1 MWKKEGLSILNF
13 KLRINNKGE
22 RWDRLKQLIRLAY
35 HLMLMHHL
43 LPGRRFQQIEAAI
56 LAAAALAAHR
66 RNDILHR
73 IDANRIARLLL
84 YPTYEI
90 SLSNYLAA
98 LVAALIRDGIT
109 EHNHIATIEKIA
121 VNPIHYHPVA
131 SFQLRRKTSRGH
143 REDSE
148 CIGSH
153 HPHQEQRQA

>member
-73 IDANRIARLLL
+73 IDENRIARQLL
-84 YPTYEI
+84 YPTDEI
-90 SLSNYLAA
+90 SL
-98 LVAALIRDGIT
+98 
-109 EHNHIATIEKIA
+109 
-121 VNPIHYHPVA
+121 
-131 SFQLRRKTSRGH
+131 
-143 REDSE
+143 
-148 CIGSH
+148 
-153 HPHQEQRQA
+153 

>member
-1 MWKKEGLSILNF
+1 
-13 KLRINNKGE
+13 
-22 RWDRLKQLIRLAY
+22 
-35 HLMLMHHL
+35 MLMNNGFPL
-43 LPGRRFQQIEAAI
+43 RRAHEIEAAI

-73 IDANRIARLLL
+73 INANRIARLLL

-98 LVAALIRDGIT
+98 LVAALIRDGIP
-109 EHNHIATIEKIA
+109 EHHHIATIEKIA

-131 SFQLRRKTSRGH
+131 SFQLRRKTSRRH

-148 CIGSH
+148 GIGSH
-153 HPHQEQRQA
+153 RPHQEQRQT

>member
-1 MWKKEGLSILNF
+1 MNF
-13 KLRINNKGE
+13 ELYDYSLRLE
-22 RWDRLKQLIRLAY
+22 QLVSLAY

-43 LPGRRFQQIEAAI
+43 LPGWRLQEIEAAI

-73 IDANRIARLLL
+73 IDANRIARQLL

-90 SLSNYLAA
+90 SLSNYL
-98 LVAALIRDGIT
+98 AALIRDGIT

-131 SFQLRRKTSRGH
+131 SLQLRRKTSHRH

-148 CIGSH
+148 GIGSH
-153 HPHQEQRQA
+153 HPYQEHRQT

>member
-1 MWKKEGLSILNF
+1 MLVNQLLAGWGLQ
-13 KLRINNKGE
+13 E
-22 RWDRLKQLIRLAY
+22 
-35 HLMLMHHL
+35 
-43 LPGRRFQQIEAAI
+43 IEAAI

-98 LVAALIRDGIT
+98 LIRDGIT

-131 SFQLRRKTSRGH
+131 SFQLRRKTSGGH

-148 CIGSH
+148 GKGSH

>member
-73 IDANRIARLLL
+73 INANRIARLLL

-90 SLSNYLAA
+90 SLSNYL
-98 LVAALIRDGIT
+98 AALIRDGIT

-131 SFQLRRKTSRGH
+131 SLQLRGKTSRRH

>member
-1 MWKKEGLSILNF
+1 MGSAKTAYTPCLSS
-13 KLRINNKGE
+13 
-22 RWDRLKQLIRLAY
+22 DAYAPPAARLAS
-35 HLMLMHHL
+35 
-43 LPGRRFQQIEAAI
+43 QEIEAAI

-98 LVAALIRDGIT
+98 LVAALIRDGIG
-109 EHNHIATIEKIA
+109 EDNHIATIEKIA

-131 SFQLRRKTSRGH
+131 SLQLRRKTSGGH

-148 CIGSH
+148 GIGSH
-153 HPHQEQRQA
+153 HPHQEQR

>member
-1 MWKKEGLSILNF
+1 
-13 KLRINNKGE
+13 
-22 RWDRLKQLIRLAY
+22 
-35 HLMLMHHL
+35 MLMHHL

-90 SLSNYLAA
+90 SHSNYLAA

-109 EHNHIATIEKIA
+109 EHNHIATIEKSQSILFTITRLPA
-121 VNPIHYHPVA
+121 CSCGGRPPTGTV
-131 SFQLRRKTSRGH
+131 KTVK
-143 REDSE
+143 
-148 CIGSH
+148 
-153 HPHQEQRQA
+153 A

>member
-1 MWKKEGLSILNF
+1 MNF
-13 KLRINNKGE
+13 ELY
-22 RWDRLKQLIRLAY
+22 DYYLRLKQLIRLTY

-43 LPGRRFQQIEAAI
+43 LPGRRFQQIKAAI

-73 IDANRIARLLL
+73 IDANRIARQLL
-84 YPTYEI
+84 YPTDEI

-98 LVAALIRDGIT
+98 LIRDGIP
-109 EHNHIATIEKIA
+109 EHNHFATIEKIA

-131 SFQLRRKTSRGH
+131 CFQLRRKTSRGH

-148 CIGSH
+148 GKGSH
-153 HPHQEQRQA
+153 RPHQEQRQT

>member
-43 LPGRRFQQIEAAI
+43 LPGRRFQQIETAI
-56 LAAAALAAHR
+56 LAAAALAARR

-98 LVAALIRDGIT
+98 LIRDGIP
-109 EHNHIATIEKIA
+109 EHHHIATIEKIA

-131 SFQLRRKTSRGH
+131 CFQLRRKTSRRH

-148 CIGSH
+148 GIGSYR
-153 HPHQEQRQA
+153 PHQEQRQT

>member
-1 MWKKEGLSILNF
+1 MNF
-13 KLRINNKGE
+13 ELY
-22 RWDRLKQLIRLAY
+22 DYYLRLKQLIRLTY

-43 LPGRRFQQIEAAI
+43 LPGRRFQQIKAAI

-73 IDANRIARLLL
+73 IDANRIARQLL
-84 YPTYEI
+84 YPTDEI

-98 LVAALIRDGIT
+98 LIRDGIP
-109 EHNHIATIEKIA
+109 EHNHFATIEKIA
-121 VNPIHYHPVA
+121 GNPIHYHPVA

-148 CIGSH
+148 GIGSH
-153 HPHQEQRQA
+153 RPHQEQRQT

>member
-1 MWKKEGLSILNF
+1 MNF
-13 KLRINNKGE
+13 ELYDYSLRLE
-22 RWDRLKQLIRLAY
+22 QLVSLAY

-56 LAAAALAAHR
+56 LAATALTAHR

-73 IDANRIARLLL
+73 IDENRIARLLL

-109 EHNHIATIEKIA
+109 EHNHIATIEK
-121 VNPIHYHPVA
+121 NRSQSYSLSPGCQLSVA
-131 SFQLRRKTSRGH
+131 EEDLRRA
-143 REDSE
+143 
-148 CIGSH
+148 
-153 HPHQEQRQA
+153 P

>member
-1 MWKKEGLSILNF
+1 MWKKEGLSIYFELYDYS
-13 KLRINNKGE
+13 LRLE
-22 RWDRLKQLIRLAY
+22 QLVSLAY

-109 EHNHIATIEKIA
+109 EYNHIATIEKIA

-131 SFQLRRKTSRGH
+131 SLQLRRKTSRRH

>member
-1 MWKKEGLSILNF
+1 
-13 KLRINNKGE
+13 
-22 RWDRLKQLIRLAY
+22 
-35 HLMLMHHL
+35 MLMHHL

-131 SFQLRRKTSRGH
+131 SFQFGGRPPAGTVKTVKAKVRTTHTRSSDKPKAIRNLTAIFKSIFAFLISKTSVT
-143 REDSE
+143 
-148 CIGSH
+148 
-153 HPHQEQRQA
+153 

>member
-1 MWKKEGLSILNF
+1 
-13 KLRINNKGE
+13 
-22 RWDRLKQLIRLAY
+22 
-35 HLMLMHHL
+35 MLMHHL

-56 LAAAALAAHR
+56 LAAATLAAHR

-109 EHNHIATIEKIA
+109 EHNHIATIEKSQSILFTITRLPA
-121 VNPIHYHPVA
+121 FSCGGRPPAGTVKTVNA
-131 SFQLRRKTSRGH
+131 
-143 REDSE
+143 
-148 CIGSH
+148 
-153 HPHQEQRQA
+153 

>member
-1 MWKKEGLSILNF
+1 MNF

-56 LAAAALAAHR
+56 LAAAALAARR

-98 LVAALIRDGIT
+98 LIRDGIP
-109 EHNHIATIEKIA
+109 EHHHIATIEKIA

-131 SFQLRRKTSRGH
+131 CFQLRRKTSRRH

-148 CIGSH
+148 GIGSYR
-153 HPHQEQRQA
+153 PHQEQRQT